1 MIANSAPVAWLV
13 KRNEN
18 RASRN
23 SPCLRDVK
31 TAIRREL
38 FTLFNVERYASEP
51 SIVFLELQFFP
62 ARPAQKYVIDITR
75 LLANEKRGF
84 LFLLALG
91 HFFRTYLQQ
100 KLRSWTFRNAYYGYQ
115 SCFCLVQL
123 G

>member
-23 SPCLRDVK
+23 SPCLKDVK

-91 HFFRTYLQQ
+91 HFIEL
-100 KLRSWTFRNAYYGYQ
+100 TFNKN
-115 SCFCLVQL
+115 CVL
-123 G
+123 GHLGTRIMGISPVSA